1 MHVVLPE
8 SVTQGGIMLAS
19 SIRISKT
26 NLLILPAF
34 LLILGAITGNSQTTP
49 VPASRIY
56 AQKLVDETLA
66 AHPELMGLELAA
78 NPPGKTQCVTI
89 ASTEAKGIGEKCDKD
104 EFTAM
109 KTNKPF
115 VEKEQE
121 NGKVVYDVTIPIHGA
136 NGKIIATAG
145 IDFKPEPNQ
154 SDAQVTERSQQ
165 IAKELESKVK
175 SKEKLF
181 ESAS

>member
-1 MHVVLPE
+1 
-8 SVTQGGIMLAS
+8 MLAT
-19 SIRISKT
+19 SIRISKI
-26 NLLILPAF
+26 NLPILSTLMLILCTVA
-34 LLILGAITGNSQTTP
+34 GNSQTTP
-49 VPASRIY
+49 TSAPRIY
-56 AQKLVDETLA
+56 AQKLVEETLA

-78 NPPGKTQCVTI
+78 TPPGKTHCVTI
-89 ASTEAKGIGEKCDKD
+89 ASNETKGIGEKCDKD

-115 VEKEQE
+115 VEKEKE
-121 NGKVVYDVTIPIHGA
+121 NGKEVYDVTIPIHDA

-154 SDAQVTERSQQ
+154 SDTQVTERSQQ